1 MKTIFEALRAALDR
15 HEPAVLCTIVASS
28 GSSPRGAGAKMAV
41 FADGSTLGTIGGGAV
56 EHKSLAYAQNLL
68 GSGGTALTHTFR
80 LSPNEVQDI
89 GMICGGNVTV
99 AFQVLDEAAR
109 PVLDAILEALT
120 CADEDVWLITP
131 VQEGSAWSLGL
142 WDQAHGLRF
151 ADTLPMEDL
160 RPLLLSR
167 GILRKEAPAFYVEP
181 LVQAGVVYLFG
192 GGHVGKALCPVLTQ
206 VGFRVVLFD
215 DRPQAALPER
225 FPQAHRIILGDY
237 RHIFDHIT
245 ITNRDYVVIMT
256 PGHQSD
262 FELLA
267 QVLTTPAAYVGC
279 IGSRHK
285 VAATRE
291 RLAGLGFSQA
301 DMDRVHSPIG
311 LPIGGETPEEIAIS
325 IAAEMIAHRSGKL

>member
-1 MKTIFEALRAALDR
+1 MKALFEALRAALVR
-15 HEPAVLCTIVASS
+15 GERAVLCTIVASS
-28 GSSPRGAGAKMAV
+28 GSSPRGEGAKMAV
-41 FADGSTLGTIGGGAV
+41 FADGTALGTIGGGAV
-56 EHKSLAYAQNLL
+56 ERKSQEYARELL
-68 GSGGTALTHTFR
+68 RSGGGTLVHAFR

-99 AFQVLDEAAR
+99 AFQVLDAAAL
-109 PVLDAILEALT
+109 PVLDAVLEALT
-120 CADEDVWLITP
+120 RSDRDVWLITP
-131 VQEGSAWSLGL
+131 VQEGLSWSLGL
-142 WDQAHGLRF
+142 WDAVHGLRF
-151 ADTLPMEDL
+151 ADALSMEEL

-167 GILRKEAPAFYVEP
+167 GVLRKEAPAFYVEP

-206 VGFRVVLFD
+206 VGFRVVLYD
-215 DRPQAALPER
+215 DRPQAALPEQ
-225 FPQAHRIILGDY
+225 FPQAVRIVLGDY

-245 ITNRDYVVIMT
+245 ITDRDYVVIMT

-279 IGSRHK
+279 IGSKHK

-291 RLAGLGFSQA
+291 KLAALGFSEA